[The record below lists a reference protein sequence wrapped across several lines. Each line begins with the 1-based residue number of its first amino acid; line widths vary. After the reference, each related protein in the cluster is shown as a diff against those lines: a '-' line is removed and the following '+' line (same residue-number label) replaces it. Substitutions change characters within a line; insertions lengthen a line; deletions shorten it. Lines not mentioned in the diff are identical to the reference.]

1 MQRRASE
8 SFLTKPFFIVN
19 VMRQTFLSIEFKF
32 YKKYISDGT
41 VPSTNNI
48 VSSILI

>member
-32 YKKYISDGT
+32 YKKIYFRRNC
-41 VPSTNNI
+41 PEHK
-48 VSSILI
+48 